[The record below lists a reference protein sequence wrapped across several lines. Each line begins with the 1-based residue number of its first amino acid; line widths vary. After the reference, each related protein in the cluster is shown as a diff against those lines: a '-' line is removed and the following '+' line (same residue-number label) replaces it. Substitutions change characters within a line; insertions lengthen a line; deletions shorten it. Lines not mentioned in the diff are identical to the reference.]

1 MPHPVYARPTRLL
14 PRPHPTYSPLI
25 RYNKIKP
32 LDESAHTS
40 ARPLLTSAR
49 EEEDAEEEMKGD
61 DHV

>member
-1 MPHPVYARPTRLL
+1 MSL
-14 PRPHPTYSPLI
+14 PRPPSPPHTPHTYSPLI

-49 EEEDAEEEMKGD
+49 EEEDAEEEKGD
-61 DHV
+61 ARV